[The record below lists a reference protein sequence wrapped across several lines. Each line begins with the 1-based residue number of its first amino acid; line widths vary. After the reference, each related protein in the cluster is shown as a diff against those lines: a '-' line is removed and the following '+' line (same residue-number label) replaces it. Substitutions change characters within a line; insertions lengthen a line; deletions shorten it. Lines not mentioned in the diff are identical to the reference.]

1 MKRSSL
7 FRFFQLQARAW
18 AGVAALIALALP
30 AHAQAPAKPQ
40 APAKVQATVTAPA
53 PANGQA
59 SAGAPAPAAEVA
71 RETLGPGDTVR
82 ITVFQNPDLTTEAR
96 LSERGA
102 IVFPLVGEVALGGR
116 SPTDAGN
123 HIADRLK
130 QGQFLKNPQV
140 NVAVVQVRSRQVA
153 VLGHVVKPGR
163 YPLDDNSSRIT
174 DLLALAGGVAPTG
187 DDVVTVILQRGDAVA
202 RHVIDVPAMY
212 RTGKLES
219 NIEVQN
225 GDTIYVQPAPVF
237 YIYGEVQRAG
247 SYRLQPN
254 MAVMHA
260 LSLGGGLT
268 PRGTER
274 GMVIQRRL
282 PDGTQRKIEAK
293 PSDVVQPDDV
303 IHVRESLF

>member
-1 MKRSSL
+1 MNPTFLSISFIGL
-7 FRFFQLQARAW
+7 VHALVA
-18 AGVAALIALALP
+18 VAALAAIPAA
-30 AHAQAPAKPQ
+30 AHAAQTPRAAVETSRAATEAPR
-40 APAKVQATVTAPA
+40 
-53 PANGQA
+53 
-59 SAGAPAPAAEVA
+59 PAADVA

-96 LSERGA
+96 LSERGT

-116 SPTDAGN
+116 TPTDAGT

-140 NVAVVQVRSRQVA
+140 NVAVTQVRSRQVS
-153 VLGHVVKPGR
+153 VLGHVAKPGR
-163 YPLDDNSSRIT
+163 YPLDDASSRLT
-174 DLLALAGGVAPTG
+174 DLLALAGGVAATG
-187 DDVVTVILQRGDAVA
+187 DDVVTVMLTRGGSVTK
-202 RHVIDVPAMY
+202 HQIDVPAMY
-212 RTGKLES
+212 RNGDLQS
-219 NIEVQN
+219 NIQVEA

-254 MAVMHA
+254 MIVMHA

-274 GMVIQRRL
+274 GMLIQRRMA
-282 PDGTQRKIEAK
+282 DGTARKVEAR
-293 PSDVVQPDDV
+293 PNDPVQADDV
-303 IHVRESLF
+303 IYVRESLF

>member
-1 MKRSSL
+1 MNRIFQRSF
-7 FRFFQLQARAW
+7 FRHVFRARDIL
-18 AGVAALIALALP
+18 AALAGLALLF
-30 AHAQAPAKPQ
+30 APLPGLGD
-40 APAKVQATVTAPA
+40 T
-53 PANGQA
+53 
-59 SAGAPAPAAEVA
+59 A

-96 LSERGA
+96 LSERGT
-102 IVFPLVGEVALGGR
+102 IVFPLVGEVALGGQT
-116 SPTDAGN
+116 PTAAGT

-140 NVAVVQVRSRQVA
+140 SVAIVQVRSRQVS

-174 DLLALAGGVAPTG
+174 DMLALAGGVAATG
-187 DDVVTVILQRGDAVA
+187 DDVVTVILTRGDKVT
-202 RHVIDVPAMY
+202 RHEIDVPGMY
-212 RTGKLES
+212 RTGNFKS
-219 NIEVQN
+219 NIEVRS

-247 SYRLQPN
+247 AYRLQPN

-274 GMVIQRRL
+274 GMLIQRRM
-282 PDGTQRKIEAK
+282 PDGSARKIEAR
-293 PSDVVQPDDV
+293 PGDTVQPDDV
-303 IHVRESLF
+303 IYVKESWF

>member
-1 MKRSSL
+1 MKPTFLSIPFIGL
-7 FRFFQLQARAW
+7 LHALVA
-18 AGVAALIALALP
+18 VAASAVIPVA
-30 AHAQAPAKPQ
+30 AHAAQTPRSPAETSSAAAGTSRPATEAPR
-40 APAKVQATVTAPA
+40 
-53 PANGQA
+53 
-59 SAGAPAPAAEVA
+59 PAADAA

-96 LSERGA
+96 LSERGT

-116 SPTDAGN
+116 TPTDAGM

-140 NVAVVQVRSRQVA
+140 NVAVTQVRSRQVS
-153 VLGHVVKPGR
+153 VLGHVAKPGR
-163 YPLDDNSSRIT
+163 YPLDDASSRLT
-174 DLLALAGGVAPTG
+174 DLLALAGGVAATG
-187 DDVVTVILQRGDAVA
+187 DDVVTVMLTRGGTVTK
-202 RHVIDVPAMY
+202 HQIDVPAMY
-212 RTGKLES
+212 RNGDLKS
-219 NIEVQN
+219 NIEVRA

-254 MAVMHA
+254 MVVMHA

-274 GMVIQRRL
+274 GMLIQRRMA
-282 PDGTQRKIEAK
+282 DGTARKIEVR
-293 PSDVVQPDDV
+293 PTDPVQADDV
-303 IHVRESLF
+303 IYVRESLF

>member
-1 MKRSSL
+1 MNPTFLSISFIGL
-7 FRFFQLQARAW
+7 VHALVA
-18 AGVAALIALALP
+18 VAALAAIPAA
-30 AHAQAPAKPQ
+30 AHAAQTPRAAVETSRAATEAPR
-40 APAKVQATVTAPA
+40 
-53 PANGQA
+53 
-59 SAGAPAPAAEVA
+59 PAADVA

-96 LSERGA
+96 LSERGT

-116 SPTDAGN
+116 TPTDAGT

-140 NVAVVQVRSRQVA
+140 NVAVTQVRSRQVS
-153 VLGHVVKPGR
+153 VLGHVAKPGR
-163 YPLDDNSSRIT
+163 YPLDDASSRLT
-174 DLLALAGGVAPTG
+174 DLLALAGGVAATG
-187 DDVVTVILQRGDAVA
+187 DDVVTVMLTRGGSVTK
-202 RHVIDVPAMY
+202 HQIDVPAMY
-212 RTGKLES
+212 RNGDLKS
-219 NIEVQN
+219 NIQVEA

-254 MAVMHA
+254 MIVMHA

-274 GMVIQRRL
+274 GMLIQRRMA
-282 PDGTQRKIEAK
+282 DGTARKVEAR
-293 PSDVVQPDDV
+293 PNDPVQADDV
-303 IHVRESLF
+303 IYVRESLF